1 MTDKNAIKVISGL
14 LQHAPAAH
22 SKAAGDV
29 DAIIKKY
36 PYFIPARYIKAEQS
50 HSKKAF
56 SSEMLT
62 ETYPYRGNW
71 LMFLDHIQGIKKPV
85 VAATVDLVEEISVVE
100 DQVPAEEIEVLVD
113 DSVSPI
119 LLMERDEEILLVE
132 EQMPAEV
139 IEEVVPVVV
148 ETVVIEEVLV
158 AENDEDLLKE
168 DEIEEVITVTDE
180 EMQPVTVAEMKEED
194 IFTPMQSEDYFMQQ
208 GIKISRDMPDNMD
221 ELAVTNEQDTRDKS
235 LMVMMS
241 FTEWLLHF
249 KTTAEKKNSELE
261 DQKAVRTM
269 WQKEKLSAALEEEN
283 DEIPENVFE
292 MAVNSIAR
300 EEGLASESLADIYMK
315 QGKYDQAIEMYKKL
329 SLRNP
334 QKNAYFARKI
344 EEILKEKRS

>member
-1 MTDKNAIKVISGL
+1 MTDKNAINAISRL
-14 LQHAPAAH
+14 LHQAPTANDAAM
-22 SKAAGDV
+22 ANLDV
-29 DAIIKKY
+29 IIKKY

-50 HSKKAF
+50 HNEKAF

-62 ETYPYRGNW
+62 ATYPYRGNW
-71 LMFLDHIQGIKKPV
+71 LMFLDHIQGVKRQ
-85 VAATVDLVEEISVVE
+85 VAIAALPEQGGEISVVE
-100 DQVPAEEIEVLVD
+100 DQIPAVL
-113 DSVSPI
+113 
-119 LLMERDEEILLVE
+119 
-132 EQMPAEV
+132 
-139 IEEVVPVVV
+139 IEEVVPGQVEEILAVENLLDTSVV
-148 ETVVIEEVLV
+148 EEVKPEEVVNVV
-158 AENDEDLLKE
+158 AATDIDEKTQVVDTALLTE
-168 DEIEEVITVTDE
+168 DEVDEEIIIADE
-180 EMQPVTVAEMKEED
+180 EMQPVTLAMKEED
-194 IFTPMQSEDYFMQQ
+194 IFTPAQSDDYFMQQ
-208 GIKISRDMPDNMD
+208 GIKISRDLPDNID
-221 ELAVTNEQDTRDKS
+221 ELVVPNEEDDKREKS

-249 KTTAEKKNSELE
+249 KTTSAKKTSEIE

-283 DEIPENVFE
+283 EEIPENVFE

-344 EEILKEKRS
+344 DEILKEKRS

>member
-1 MTDKNAIKVISGL
+1 MTDKNAIKVVSGL
-14 LQHAPAAH
+14 LQKAPVAN
-22 SKAAGDV
+22 SKAAGEV

-36 PYFIPARYIKAEQS
+36 PYFIPARYIRAAQT
-50 HSKKAF
+50 HRQKAF
-56 SSEMLT
+56 SSEMLSAA
-62 ETYPYRGNW
+62 YPYRGNW
-71 LMFLDHIQGIKKPV
+71 LMFLDHIQGVKKPV
-85 VAATVDLVEEISVVE
+85 VVIQEPELVEEISVEEDRLTVEEEVFEVIETPVVHADHTVSVSEISETE
-100 DQVPAEEIEVLVD
+100 DQIPVVEAEDVINENEPVLIADNAHIVDAVP
-113 DSVSPI
+113 
-119 LLMERDEEILLVE
+119 
-132 EQMPAEV
+132 
-139 IEEVVPVVV
+139 EEVVPHHYD
-148 ETVVIEEVLV
+148 TDI
-158 AENDEDLLKE
+158 
-168 DEIEEVITVTDE
+168 ITE
-180 EMQPVTVAEMKEED
+180 QKEEQL
-194 IFTPMQSEDYFMQQ
+194 FTPAQSDDYFMQQ
-208 GIKISRDMPDNMD
+208 GIKISRELPDNLD
-221 ELAVTNEQDTRDKS
+221 ELAVRQDDDTQEKS

-249 KTTAEKKNSELE
+249 KTTAEKKNAELE